1 MSHVARVLIV
11 TVLAVVM
18 QGCQT
23 GSAKGLSASDKAKL
37 QQVTAA
43 WEMAVNA
50 NNFDAVA
57 ATYTSDAILLPP
69 NGPLVQGRENIKK
82 FFVEFPPFK
91 DMKLNLVEID
101 GRGDMAYVR
110 GVYSMTIT
118 PPGIDPIHE
127 VGKYLE
133 IRRKQANGSWLISR
147 DMFSSDLPAS
157 H

>member
-1 MSHVARVLIV
+1 
-11 TVLAVVM
+11 
-18 QGCQT
+18 
-23 GSAKGLSASDKAKL
+23 
-37 QQVTAA
+37 
-43 WEMAVNA
+43 
-50 NNFDAVA
+50 
-57 ATYTSDAILLPP
+57 
-69 NGPLVQGRENIKK
+69 
-82 FFVEFPPFK
+82 
-91 DMKLNLVEID
+91 
-101 GRGDMAYVR
+101 MAYVR